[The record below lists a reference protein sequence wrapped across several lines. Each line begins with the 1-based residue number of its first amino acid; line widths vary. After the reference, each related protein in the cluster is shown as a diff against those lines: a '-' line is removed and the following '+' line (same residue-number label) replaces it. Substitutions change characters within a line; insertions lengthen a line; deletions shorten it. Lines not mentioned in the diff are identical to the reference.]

1 MENILNEL
9 AKIEG
14 VRGVAVV
21 STDGLIVHSV
31 LPQDLDPDA
40 VAGMCATSF
49 RNSVT
54 TAKVLN
60 SGKVKHVLIETD
72 TDFIIFSNLGNG
84 FLAVV
89 STRKTNLGLLRI
101 KIDKAVKEIKEKMLE
116 E

>member
-1 MENILNEL
+1 MDNILNEL
-9 AKIEG
+9 AQMEG

-21 STDGLIVHSV
+21 STDGLIVEAK

-54 TAKVLN
+54 SAKVLG
-60 SGKVKHVLIETD
+60 SGKVKHVLIETE
-72 TDFIIFSNLGNG
+72 TDFIIFSSIGNG

-89 STRKTNLGLLRI
+89 STRKVNLGYLRI

>member
-9 AKIEG
+9 SKVEG

-21 STDGLIVHSV
+21 STDGLIVHAI
-31 LPQDLDPDA
+31 LPQELDPDA

-54 TAKVLN
+54 TAKVLG
-60 SGKVKHVLIETD
+60 SSKVKHVLIETES
-72 TDFIIFSNLGNG
+72 DFIIFSSLGNG
-84 FLAVV
+84 FLAII
-89 STRKTNLGLLRI
+89 SSRKVNLGYLRI